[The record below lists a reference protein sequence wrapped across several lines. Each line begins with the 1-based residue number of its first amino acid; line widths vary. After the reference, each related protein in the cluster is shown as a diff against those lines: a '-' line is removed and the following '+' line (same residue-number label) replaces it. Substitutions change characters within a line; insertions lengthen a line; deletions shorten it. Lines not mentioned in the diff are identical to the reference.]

1 MRWKIMPELPEVETV
16 VKGLR
21 PLITDKIV
29 TAVEIREKN
38 MIAYPENDIES
49 FRDSLIGSKI
59 EAVNRR
65 GKYIIIELSQ
75 DKNMVIHLRMTGKL
89 LVKEVKEFRDKHTHV
104 IFSLNDGQEI
114 RFNNIRKFGRVYLID
129 KNHPEQAGGLA
140 DLGPEPLSEELTLED
155 FKKLF
160 ENRRALM
167 KSLLLNQHFVAG
179 IGNIYADEI
188 LFRSA
193 VRPDRTADTLT
204 EAEKEAIYHNMRDI
218 LEKGIIYGGTSFSDY
233 VNAFGEKGSFQEE
246 LRVHQREGEN
256 CYDCGS
262 IIEKI
267 KISGRSTYFCPKC
280 QK

>member
-1 MRWKIMPELPEVETV
+1 MPELPEVETV
-16 VKGLR
+16 VRGLR

-29 TAVEIREKN
+29 TAVEIREEN
-38 MIAYPENDIES
+38 MIAYPENDIEA
-49 FRDSLIGSKI
+49 FTNSLTGSKI
-59 EAVNRR
+59 EAINRR
-65 GKYIIIELSQ
+65 GKYIIMELST

-140 DLGPEPLSEELTLED
+140 DLGPEPLSDELTVEE

-160 ENRRALM
+160 EKRRALM
-167 KSLLLNQHFVAG
+167 KSLLLNQHFIAG

-188 LFRSA
+188 LFRSGI
-193 VRPDRTADTLT
+193 RPDRKANTLNDT
-204 EAEKEAIYHNMRDI
+204 EKEEVYNKMREI
-218 LEKGIIYGGTSFSDY
+218 LKKGIIYGGTSFSDY

-246 LRVHQREGEN
+246 LRVHQREGEE
-256 CYDCGS
+256 CFDCGS

-267 KISGRSTYFCPKC
+267 KVSGRSTYFCSQC

>member
-1 MRWKIMPELPEVETV
+1 MPELPEVETV
-16 VKGLR
+16 IKGLR

-29 TAVEIREKN
+29 TEVEIREEN
-38 MIAYPENDIES
+38 MIAYPEADIS
-49 FRDSLIGSKI
+49 AFKNSLVGSKI

-65 GKYIIIELSQ
+65 GKYIIIELNT

-140 DLGPEPLSEELTLED
+140 DLGPEPLSDKLTLED

-167 KSLLLNQHFVAG
+167 KSLLLNQHFIAG

-188 LFRSA
+188 LFRSK

-204 EAEKEAIYHNMRDI
+204 ETEKEAIYHNMRDI

-246 LRVHQREGEN
+246 LRVHQREGEKCYN
-256 CYDCGS
+256 CES
-262 IIEKI
+262 IVEKI
-267 KISGRSTYFCPKC
+267 KISGRSTYFCPQC

>member
-1 MRWKIMPELPEVETV
+1 MPELPEVETV

-21 PLITDKIV
+21 PLITDRIV

-38 MIAYPENDIES
+38 MIAYPEDDIQA
-49 FRDSLIGSKI
+49 FKNSLIGSKI
-59 EAVNRR
+59 EAINRR
-65 GKYIIIELSQ
+65 GKYIIIELNT

-140 DLGPEPLSEELTLED
+140 DLGPEPLSDDLTVED

-160 ENRRALM
+160 EKRRALM

-188 LFRSA
+188 LFRSQI
-193 VRPDRTADTLT
+193 RPDRTADTIT
-204 EAEKEAIYHNMRDI
+204 ESEKEAVFLNMREI
-218 LEKGIIYGGTSFSDY
+218 LKKGIIYGGTSFSDY

-246 LRVHQREGEN
+246 LRVHQREGEK
-256 CYDCGS
+256 CLECES

-267 KISGRSTYFCPKC
+267 KVSGRSTYFCPQC

>member
-1 MRWKIMPELPEVETV
+1 MPELPEVETV

-21 PLITDKIV
+21 PLIADKIV
-29 TAVEIREKN
+29 TAVEIREEN
-38 MIAYPENDIES
+38 MIAYPEDNIEA

-65 GKYIIIELSQ
+65 GKYIIIELST

-140 DLGPEPLSEELTLED
+140 DLGPEPLSDELTVGD

-167 KSLLLNQHFVAG
+167 KSLLLNQHFIAG

-188 LFRSA
+188 LFRSE

-204 EAEKEAIYHNMRDI
+204 EAEKEAIYHNMREI
-218 LEKGIIYGGTSFSDY
+218 LKKGIIYGGTSFSDY

-246 LRVHQREGEN
+246 LRVHQRQGEE
-256 CYDCGS
+256 CYECGT

-267 KISGRSTYFCPKC
+267 KISGRSTYFCPQC

>member
-1 MRWKIMPELPEVETV
+1 MPELPEVETV

-21 PLITDKIV
+21 PLVKDKVV
-29 TAVEIREKN
+29 TAVEIREEN
-38 MIAYPENDIES
+38 MIAYPEDDIDGFKEA
-49 FRDSLIGSKI
+49 LIGSKI
-59 EAVNRR
+59 IDVNRR
-65 GKYIIIELSQ
+65 GKYIIIELNK

-89 LVKEVKEFRDKHTHV
+89 LVKEVKEFKDKHTHV
-104 IFSLNDGQEI
+104 VFSLNDGQEI

-140 DLGPEPLSEELTLED
+140 ELGPEPLSDELSPAD

-160 ENRRALM
+160 ANRRAII

-188 LFRSA
+188 LFRSGI
-193 VRPDRTADTLT
+193 RPDRTADTLS
-204 EAEKEAIYHNMRDI
+204 ELEKEKIYHNMREI
-218 LEKGIIYGGTSFSDY
+218 LKKGIIYGGTSFSDY

-246 LRVHQREGEN
+246 LKVHQREGEK
-256 CYDCGS
+256 CYICGS
-262 IIEKI
+262 EIEKI
-267 KISGRSTYFCPKC
+267 KVSGRSTYFCPQC

>member
-1 MRWKIMPELPEVETV
+1 MPELPEVETV

-21 PLITDKIV
+21 PLIKDRKV

-38 MIAYPENDIES
+38 MIAYPENNIEA
-49 FRDSLIGSKI
+49 FKKSLIGSKI
-59 EAVNRR
+59 EAINRR
-65 GKYIIIELSQ
+65 GKYIIIELDSG
-75 DKNMVIHLRMTGKL
+75 KNMIIHLRMTGKL
-89 LVKEVKEFRDKHTHV
+89 LVKEVEEFRDKHTHV

-129 KNHPEQAGGLA
+129 KDHPEQAGGLA
-140 DLGPEPLSEELTLED
+140 DLGPEPLSEDLTLTD

-188 LFRSA
+188 LFLSG

-204 EAEKEAIYHNMRDI
+204 EAEKEKIYHNMRHI
-218 LEKGIIYGGTSFSDY
+218 LARGIIYGGTSFSDY

-246 LRVHQREGEN
+246 LKVHQREGKE
-256 CYDCGS
+256 CYSCGTK
-262 IIEKI
+262 INKI
-267 KISGRSTYFCPKC
+267 KVSGRSTYFCPQC

>member
-1 MRWKIMPELPEVETV
+1 MPELPEVETV

-21 PLITDKIV
+21 PLIADKIV
-29 TAVEIREKN
+29 TAVEIREEN
-38 MIAYPENDIES
+38 MIGFPEDNIKA

-65 GKYIIIELSQ
+65 GKYIIIELST

-140 DLGPEPLSEELTLED
+140 DLGPEPLSDELTVND

-167 KSLLLNQHFVAG
+167 KSLLLNQHFIAG

-188 LFRSA
+188 LFRA
-193 VRPDRTADTLT
+193 GVRPDRTADTLT
-204 EAEKEAIYHNMRDI
+204 EAEKESIYHNMREI
-218 LEKGIIYGGTSFSDY
+218 LNKGIIYGGTSFSDY

-246 LRVHQREGEN
+246 LRVHQREGEE
-256 CYDCGS
+256 CYECGT
-262 IIEKI
+262 IIEKT
-267 KISGRSTYFCPKC
+267 KISGRSTYFCPQC

>member
-1 MRWKIMPELPEVETV
+1 MPELPEVETV

-21 PLITDKIV
+21 PLITDRRV

-38 MIAYPENDIES
+38 MIAYPKDNIDDFKEA
-49 FRDSLIGSKI
+49 LIGSKI
-59 EAVNRR
+59 EAINRR
-65 GKYIIIELSQ
+65 GKYIIIELDT
-75 DKNMVIHLRMTGKL
+75 DKNMIIHLRMTGKL
-89 LVKEVKEFRDKHTHV
+89 LVKEVEEFRDKHTHV
-104 IFSLNDGQEI
+104 VFSLNDGQEI

-140 DLGPEPLSEELTLED
+140 DLGPEPLSEDLTLAD

-160 ENRRALM
+160 KNRRALM

-188 LFRSA
+188 LFLSG

-204 EAEKEAIYHNMRDI
+204 EDEKERIYHNMRHI
-218 LEKGIIYGGTSFSDY
+218 LERGIIYGGTSFSDY

-246 LRVHQREGEN
+246 LKVHQREGEK
-256 CYDCGS
+256 CYSCGT
-262 IIEKI
+262 KI
-267 KISGRSTYFCPKC
+267 KKIKVSGRSTYFCPQC

>member
-1 MRWKIMPELPEVETV
+1 MPELPEVETV

-29 TAVEIREKN
+29 TAVEIREEN
-38 MIAYPENDIES
+38 MIAFPKADIEA
-49 FRDSLIGSKI
+49 FTDSLVGSKI
-59 EAVNRR
+59 EAINRR

-140 DLGPEPLSEELTLED
+140 DLGPEPLSDDLTVED

-167 KSLLLNQHFVAG
+167 KSLLLNQHFIAG

-188 LFRSA
+188 LFRSG

-204 EAEKEAIYHNMRDI
+204 EMEKEAVYHNMREI
-218 LEKGIIYGGTSFSDY
+218 LKKGIIYGGTSFSDY

-246 LRVHQREGEN
+246 LRVHQRQGEE
-256 CYDCGS
+256 CYECGS

-267 KISGRSTYFCPKC
+267 KVSGRSTYFCPQC

>member
-1 MRWKIMPELPEVETV
+1 MPELPEVETV

-29 TAVEIREKN
+29 TAVEIREEN

-59 EAVNRR
+59 EAINRR

-140 DLGPEPLSEELTLED
+140 DLGPEPLSDELTVED

-167 KSLLLNQHFVAG
+167 KSLLLNQHFIAG

-188 LFRSA
+188 LFRSG

-204 EAEKEAIYHNMRDI
+204 EAEKEAIYHNMREI
-218 LEKGIIYGGTSFSDY
+218 LKKGIIYGYSITKQNRENKSSCTKQRKRPH
-233 VNAFGEKGSFQEE
+233 NACCR
-246 LRVHQREGEN
+246 L
-256 CYDCGS
+256 
-262 IIEKI
+262 
-267 KISGRSTYFCPKC
+267 
-280 QK
+280 

>member
-1 MRWKIMPELPEVETV
+1 MPELPEVETV

-21 PLITDKIV
+21 SLITDRRV

-38 MIAYPENDIES
+38 MIAYPKDNIDDFKEA
-49 FRDSLIGSKI
+49 LIGSKI
-59 EAVNRR
+59 EAINRR
-65 GKYIIIELSQ
+65 GKYIIIELDT
-75 DKNMVIHLRMTGKL
+75 DKNMIIHLRMTGKL
-89 LVKEVKEFRDKHTHV
+89 LVKEVEEFRDKHTHV
-104 IFSLNDGQEI
+104 VFSLNDGQEI

-140 DLGPEPLSEELTLED
+140 DLGPEPLSEDLTLAD

-160 ENRRALM
+160 KNRRALM

-188 LFRSA
+188 LFLSG

-204 EAEKEAIYHNMRDI
+204 EDEKERIYHNMRHI
-218 LEKGIIYGGTSFSDY
+218 LERGIIYGGTSFSDY

-246 LRVHQREGEN
+246 LKVHQREGEK
-256 CYDCGS
+256 CYSCGT
-262 IIEKI
+262 KI
-267 KISGRSTYFCPKC
+267 KKIKVSGRSTYFCPQC

>member
-1 MRWKIMPELPEVETV
+1 MPELPEVETV

-29 TAVEIREKN
+29 TAVEIREEN
-38 MIAYPENDIES
+38 MIGFPEADIET
-49 FRDSLIGSKI
+49 FTDSLIGSKI
-59 EAVNRR
+59 EAINRR
-65 GKYIIIELSQ
+65 GKYIIIELSTN
-75 DKNMVIHLRMTGKL
+75 KKMVIHLRMTGKL
-89 LVKEVKEFRDKHTHV
+89 LVKEVEEFRDKHTHV

-140 DLGPEPLSEELTLED
+140 DLGPEPLSDELEIED

-204 EAEKEAIYHNMRDI
+204 EAEKEAIYHNMREI
-218 LEKGIIYGGTSFSDY
+218 LKKGIIYGGTSFSDY

-246 LRVHQREGEN
+246 LRVHQREGEK
-256 CYDCGS
+256 CFKCGTV
-262 IIEKI
+262 IEKI
-267 KISGRSTYFCPKC
+267 KISGRSTYFCPQC
-280 QK
+280 QS

>member
-1 MRWKIMPELPEVETV
+1 MPELPEVETV

-21 PLITDKIV
+21 PLITDRIV
-29 TAVEIREKN
+29 TAVEIREEN
-38 MIAYPENDIES
+38 MIAFPEDDIQS
-49 FRDSLIGSKI
+49 FTDFLTGSKI
-59 EAVNRR
+59 EAINRR
-65 GKYIIIELSQ
+65 GKYIIIELSN

-89 LVKEVKEFRDKHTHV
+89 LVKEVEEFRDKHTHV

-140 DLGPEPLSEELTLED
+140 DLGPEPLSDELTVED

-167 KSLLLNQHFVAG
+167 KSLLLNQHFIAG

-188 LFRSA
+188 LFRA
-193 VRPDRTADTLT
+193 GIRPDRTADTLT
-204 EAEKEAIYHNMRDI
+204 EAEKEAVYHKMREI
-218 LEKGIIYGGTSFSDY
+218 LKKGIIYGGTSFSDY

-246 LRVHQREGEN
+246 LRAHQREGEK
-256 CYDCGS
+256 CYECGS

-267 KISGRSTYFCPKC
+267 KVSGRSTYFCPQC

>member
-1 MRWKIMPELPEVETV
+1 MPELPEVETV
-16 VKGLR
+16 IKGLR
-21 PLITDKIV
+21 PLIKDKIV
-29 TAVEIREKN
+29 TAVEIREEN
-38 MIAYPENDIES
+38 MIAYPK
-49 FRDSLIGSKI
+49 DSISEFKEDLVGSKI
-59 EAVNRR
+59 EAINRR
-65 GKYIIIELSQ
+65 GKYIIIQLNNN
-75 DKNMVIHLRMTGKL
+75 KNMVIHLRMTGKL

-140 DLGPEPLSEELTLED
+140 DLGPEPLSDNLTLED

-167 KSLLLNQHFVAG
+167 KSLLLNQHFIAG

-188 LFRSA
+188 LFRA
-193 VRPDRTADTLT
+193 GVKPDRTADTLN
-204 EAEKEAIYHNMRDI
+204 EEEKEAIYHNMREI
-218 LEKGIIYGGTSFSDY
+218 LKKGIIYGGTTFSDY

-246 LRVHQREGEN
+246 LRVHQREGEA

-267 KISGRSTYFCPKC
+267 KVSGRSTYFCPQC

>member
-1 MRWKIMPELPEVETV
+1 MPELPEVETV

-21 PLITDKIV
+21 PLIKDRRV

-38 MIAYPENDIES
+38 MIAYPENNIDE
-49 FRDSLIGSKI
+49 FKESLIGSKI
-59 EAVNRR
+59 EAINRR
-65 GKYIIIELSQ
+65 GKYIIIELNNE
-75 DKNMVIHLRMTGKL
+75 KNMVIHLRMTGKL
-89 LVKEVKEFRDKHTHV
+89 LVKEVEEFRDKHTHV

-129 KNHPEQAGGLA
+129 KNHPEQAGGLS
-140 DLGPEPLSEELTLED
+140 DLGPEPLSEDLTLTD

-160 ENRRALM
+160 KNRRALM

-188 LFRSA
+188 LFLSG

-204 EAEKEAIYHNMRDI
+204 EDEKEKIYHNMRHI
-218 LEKGIIYGGTSFSDY
+218 LKKGIIYGGTSFSDY

-246 LRVHQREGEN
+246 LKVHQREGEE
-256 CYDCGS
+256 CYSCGTK
-262 IIEKI
+262 INKI
-267 KISGRSTYFCPKC
+267 KVSGRSTYFCPKC

>member
-1 MRWKIMPELPEVETV
+1 MPELPEVETV

-29 TAVEIREKN
+29 TEVEIREEN
-38 MIAYPENDIES
+38 MIAYPEDDIAA

-65 GKYIIIELSQ
+65 GKYIIIELSK

-89 LVKEVKEFRDKHTHV
+89 LVKEVEEFRDKHTHV

-140 DLGPEPLSEELTLED
+140 DLGPEPLSDQLTVED

-160 ENRRALM
+160 DNRRALL

-188 LFRSA
+188 LFRSG

-204 EAEKEAIYHNMRDI
+204 EAEKEAIYHNMREI
-218 LEKGIIYGGTSFSDY
+218 LNKGIIYGGTSFSDY

-246 LRVHQREGEN
+246 LRVHQREGEE
-256 CYDCGS
+256 CYECGTK
-262 IIEKI
+262 IEKI
-267 KISGRSTYFCPKC
+267 KISGRSTYFCPQC

>member
-1 MRWKIMPELPEVETV
+1 MPELPEVETV

-21 PLITDKIV
+21 PLVEDKVV
-29 TAVEIREKN
+29 TGVEIREKN
-38 MIAYPENDIES
+38 MIAYPEENISAFKEK
-49 FRDSLIGSKI
+49 LIGSKI

-65 GKYIIIELSQ
+65 GKYIIFELNSDQ
-75 DKNMVIHLRMTGKL
+75 NMIIHLRMTGKL

-140 DLGPEPLSEELTLED
+140 ELGPEPLSDSLNLEG

-160 ENRRALM
+160 VGRRAII

-188 LFRSA
+188 LFRA
-193 VRPDRTADTLT
+193 GIKPDRTADTLNDS
-204 EAEKEAIYHNMRDI
+204 EKEKIYYNMRDV
-218 LEKGIIYGGTSFSDY
+218 LQKGIIYGGTSFSDY

-246 LRVHQREGEN
+246 LQVHQRQGEE
-256 CYDCGS
+256 CYSCGTT
-262 IIEKI
+262 IEKI
-267 KISGRSTYFCPKC
+267 KVSGRSTYFCPQC

>member
-1 MRWKIMPELPEVETV
+1 MPELPEVETV

-29 TAVEIREKN
+29 TAVEIREEN
-38 MIAYPENDIES
+38 MIAFPKADIEA
-49 FRDSLIGSKI
+49 FTDSLVGSKI
-59 EAVNRR
+59 EAINRR
-65 GKYIIIELSQ
+65 GKYIIIELNK

-140 DLGPEPLSEELTLED
+140 DLGPEPLSDDLTVED

-167 KSLLLNQHFVAG
+167 KSLLLNQHFIAG

-188 LFRSA
+188 LFRSG

-204 EAEKEAIYHNMRDI
+204 EMEKEAVYHNMREI
-218 LEKGIIYGGTSFSDY
+218 LKKGIIYGGTSFSDY

-246 LRVHQREGEN
+246 LRVHQRQGEE
-256 CYDCGS
+256 CYECGS

-267 KISGRSTYFCPKC
+267 KVSGRSTYFCPQC